1 MSVFFRG
8 FVSRQGFRL
17 SLEAS
22 PFSRGFVCRRGFC
35 LSQGFSPSAKGSN
48 LLSHTSLRLHIS
60 PFTRMFSS
68 SNYNQESW
76 KLGRLNHVAIAVPDL
91 KKASEFYKNILGAK
105 EVSEAVPQPE
115 HGVYTV
121 FVNLDDTKI
130 ELLHPYGDKSPIQ
143 NFLDKNKNGGI
154 HHVCIEVDDVKTA
167 IKDITSKGIRVLDPE
182 PKIGAHGNPVVFLHP
197 KDCCGVLVELEEV
210 KKS

>member
-1 MSVFFRG
+1 
-8 FVSRQGFRL
+8 
-17 SLEAS
+17 
-22 PFSRGFVCRRGFC
+22 GFVCRRGFC

-91 KKASEFYKNILGAK
+91 KKASEFYKNIL
-105 EVSEAVPQPE
+105 E

>member
-1 MSVFFRG
+1 MVQEVYSQQ
-8 FVSRQGFRL
+8 SYL
-17 SLEAS
+17 SS
-22 PFSRGFVCRRGFC
+22 PIR
-35 LSQGFSPSAKGSN
+35 
-48 LLSHTSLRLHIS
+48 
-60 PFTRMFSS
+60 FTRMFSS
-68 SNYNQESW
+68 NNCNQESW
-76 KLGRLNHVAIAVPDL
+76 KLGHLNHVAIAVPDL

-121 FVNLDDTKI
+121 FVNLGNTKI

-154 HHVCIEVDDVKTA
+154 HHVCIEVDDVKIA

-197 KDCCGVLVELEEV
+197 KDCNGVLVELEEV